1 MAIPRRLR
9 EAWTRAREMDPARFD
24 LLLALTVV
32 ALLELELALRPMG
45 DDRLVAHL
53 LGLAVFAGLLVR
65 RRAPEVTVILVLG
78 AACVYQNMPALY
90 EDGIM
95 PFLIIFF
102 AAYALGAHLEGRRL
116 VAGVLLALAMAVL
129 LGITDPQGPPI
140 GDFLGGVAIVL
151 GAPLLIGITLRSRGR
166 TAQALSEKARRAEGD
181 RARLA
186 ADAVEAER
194 NRVAGELHDV
204 VAHALSAMVIQASAA
219 RRTVVTD
226 PAAAS
231 GAFAAVEHS
240 GRDALAEIRSL
251 LGVLR
256 REDDELALAPQ
267 PSLAH
272 VESLLARVRSA
283 GLPVTLRV
291 EGDRRALPAGADL
304 TAFRTV
310 QEALGE
316 AMTPGGAAAAE
327 VRIVFFPGEVQLEVS
342 DDGPVG
348 DRPLL
353 GMRERVTLYGGELRA
368 TARRRGGHVVRVRL
382 PAAEVAQVA
391 T

>member
-1 MAIPRRLR
+1 
-9 EAWTRAREMDPARFD
+9 MDPARFD
-24 LLLALTVV
+24 LLLALAVF
-32 ALLELELALRPMG
+32 ALLELEMALRPLG
-45 DDRLVAHL
+45 DDRLAAHL

-65 RRAPEVTVILVLG
+65 RRAPELTVVLVLG
-78 AACVYQNMPALY
+78 AACLYQNMPALY
-90 EDGIM
+90 EDGIT
-95 PFLIIFF
+95 PFLVIFF
-102 AAYALGAHLEGRRL
+102 ATYALGAHLEGRRL
-116 VAGVLLALAMAVL
+116 VGGVLLALAGAAL
-129 LGITDPQGPPI
+129 LGLTDPQGPPI
-140 GDFLGGVAIVL
+140 GDFLGGVAIVI
-151 GAPLLIGITLRSRGR
+151 GAPLLIGMTLRSRGR
-166 TAQALSEKARRAEGD
+166 TAQALAEKAHRAEGE

-186 ADAVEAER
+186 AEAVEAER

-219 RRTVVTD
+219 RRMVVTD

-272 VESLLARVRSA
+272 VESLLARVRGA

-291 EGDRRALPAGADL
+291 EGERRPLPAGADL

-327 VRIVFFPGEVQLEVS
+327 VRIVFGPGEVQLEVS
-342 DDGPVG
+342 DDGPVA

-353 GMRERVTLYGGELRA
+353 GMRERVALYGGELRA

-382 PAAEVAQVA
+382 PAAEVAEVA